1 MISWNLI
8 RYYRTDCRTI
18 EEGKSDVRGWS
29 GRGGDGS
36 RQVGDGSGRV
46 GDGSRNVGAVRVR
59 NVQAAGDRTSGRMH
73 GEDVASF
80 VAEAK
85 EVLAATPDM
94 GKRDTEL
101 RVVEPFL
108 STLGWDVRSSS
119 VTAAYSAPN
128 GTVVDY
134 ALRPNGAMGAFVATA
149 PAADA
154 LSRARCDE
162 LLAAMRVAGVPR
174 GAYTNG
180 RDFVLVALTAGGVER
195 VDLSLVELP
204 ERTDAVAA
212 LSYDAVDSVTEGGGD
227 AVADAL
233 VAAEDDAVEAV
244 LDAVLEVA
252 RDHGSGDVDGVATDV
267 RPLAR
272 RFLDAVVDDLAA
284 DDADGDVAASPG
296 TAAGSPSSDDA
307 DTLDSKDSAPR
318 SQSADDAPSE
328 SNTGAA
334 PRESSDHDALGES
347 NANEQLDADESE
359 RASAV
364 ADDAAGDGREGG
376 QDGAGSV
383 RSLSAASGSDGASS
397 DGEFVLRFFE
407 DGRSVGAVGSGNVPA
422 AVAQGVQ
429 YLLDERGIG
438 PRIRFP
444 YAPGDDDDRAFLHRE
459 PVHPDGTRMRAAID
473 LDGLY
478 VYTGGD
484 VDALQAALEAL
495 ADRGGLRVMFSGDW
509 S

>member
-1 MISWNLI
+1 
-8 RYYRTDCRTI
+8 
-18 EEGKSDVRGWS
+18 
-29 GRGGDGS
+29 
-36 RQVGDGSGRV
+36 
-46 GDGSRNVGAVRVR
+46 
-59 NVQAAGDRTSGRMH
+59 
-73 GEDVASF
+73 
-80 VAEAK
+80 
-85 EVLAATPDM
+85 
-94 GKRDTEL
+94 
-101 RVVEPFL
+101 
-108 STLGWDVRSSS
+108 
-119 VTAAYSAPN
+119 
-128 GTVVDY
+128 VVDY

-162 LLAAMRVAGVPR
+162 LLAAMRAAGVSR

-180 RDFVLVALTAGGVER
+180 RDFVLFALTPSGVER
-195 VDLSLVELP
+195 VELSLEELA

-244 LDAVLEVA
+244 LDAVLDVA

-272 RFLDAVVDDLAA
+272 RFLDAVVDELAA
-284 DDADGDVAASPG
+284 EDSGGDAAASPG
-296 TAAGSPSSDDA
+296 PAAGPVSGDET
-307 DTLDSKDSAPR
+307 DTLDSKDAAPR
-318 SQSADDAPSE
+318 GQRAEDAPAGSNVDDAPADSTADDAPVDS
-328 SNTGAA
+328 TVDDA
-334 PRESSDHDALGES
+334 PAVSDAEAPLAESSDRDAHGES
-347 NANEQLDADESE
+347 NEQVDAAEGE

-364 ADDAAGDGREGG
+364 ADDAADDAAGDGREGTH
-376 QDGAGSV
+376 DGVESV
-383 RSLSAASGSDGASS
+383 RSLSAASGSEGASS
-397 DGEFVLRFFE
+397 DKEFVLRFFE

-444 YAPGDDDDRAFLHRE
+444 YAPGDDDRAFLHRE
-459 PVHPDGTRMRAAID
+459 PRHPDGARMSAAID

-478 VYTGGD
+478 VHTGRD
-484 VDALQAALEAL
+484 VDALQTALEAL